1 MIERSFWA
9 LRQSAGS
16 QSGGVALKKIC
27 LNELEEFIVFE
38 QPAKPLPTRV
48 RTPARAW
55 GPSRRGS
62 WDRIYRLS
70 LRWLRLSRDCEQ
82 QNPSSTGPFRTRNYL
97 EAAPIGSKP
106 SCKADTDPR
115 SYGELLKLPDSKER
129 LRARTR
135 TLPHR
140 AHLGA
145 VPRPAARE
153 GSRPPARL
161 PPTPRPRSGGLRE
174 AHRGPRLRLRLLAH
188 SRRDVFGYHYKAQA

>member
-1 MIERSFWA
+1 MAARHFLDQLGAGPVLSKDSDTDEARVLVVQVQER
-9 LRQSAGS
+9 L
-16 QSGGVALKKIC
+16 
-27 LNELEEFIVFE
+27 
-38 QPAKPLPTRV
+38 QPAQGERILEWHDQQPF
-48 RTPARAW
+48 
-55 GPSRRGS
+55 PSCPS
-62 WDRIYRLS
+62 PDDPDACNVYR
-70 LRWLRLSRDCEQ
+70 E
-82 QNPSSTGPFRTRNYL
+82 L

>member
-97 EAAPIGSKP
+97 EILACVLPFFFSGATIGGALGHP
-106 SCKADTDPR
+106 GLTGA
-115 SYGELLKLPDSKER
+115 
-129 LRARTR
+129 
-135 TLPHR
+135 R
-140 AHLGA
+140 AHSTRNK
-145 VPRPAARE
+145 PTSAAR
-153 GSRPPARL
+153 SS
-161 PPTPRPRSGGLRE
+161 TP
-174 AHRGPRLRLRLLAH
+174 
-188 SRRDVFGYHYKAQA
+188 